1 MTEMTSKKIY
11 YQKHNE
17 EILEKKRIYYIEN
30 KAIIA
35 DKNKI
40 HYQKNREELLK
51 KDKIYYENNKE
62 KKAEKIDC
70 SCGGIYRKTAQAR
83 HLRTK
88 KHIDFIQNT

>member
-1 MTEMTSKKIY
+1 MTEMTSNKLY
-11 YQKHNE
+11 YQEHRE
-17 EILEKKRIYYIEN
+17 EILEKKRLYHIEN

-62 KKAEKIDC
+62 KIKEKIIC
-70 SCGGIYRKTAQAR
+70 PCGGIYRKTAEAR
-83 HLRTK
+83 HFRTK
-88 KHIDFIQNT
+88 KHIEFIENN